1 MALTITSKGEA
12 SLAEIG
18 LKYLY
23 PEVFTTN
30 CEVTDAMI
38 EDALN
43 RTKTM
48 VREAVHLSGEVGTIN
63 GHFWVERD
71 GKVVDT
77 TLNTKGFKKNETNRN
92 QIALR
97 FGATMGANLE
107 KMMDGFKNPEYVY
120 VEAPPI
126 TQQIMIKSILSP
138 FQKVF
143 NGNMDYAMECLS
155 AIDAYKPQYG
165 CCNMNAIIEQL
176 KDGGK
181 IKFGSLGYKVFGV
194 TDWIYGNEIY
204 KTIKEFRDY
213 NTPKE
218 EEVQKFGFIRN
229 MIVACDPDKKQL
241 AKFELECFSV
251 IGGM

>member
-1 MALTITSKGEA
+1 MALTITSKGETM
-12 SLAEIG
+12 LAEIG

-38 EDALN
+38 EDAL
-43 RTKTM
+43 TKTKAM
-48 VREAVHLSGEVGTIN
+48 ITEAVHLSGEVGTIN

-77 TLNTKGFKKNETNRN
+77 SVTTSGFKKNEKSRDRMAVTAG
-92 QIALR
+92 I
-97 FGATMGANLE
+97 TMGVNAKKLIE
-107 KMMDGFKNPEYVY
+107 GLKNPEYVY
-120 VEAPPI
+120 AEAPPI

-143 NGNMDYAMECLS
+143 GNMDYAMECLF
-155 AIDAYKPQYG
+155 AIDAYEPEYG

-176 KDGGK
+176 RDGGV

-194 TDWIYGNEIY
+194 TDWIYGNEKY

-218 EEVQKFGFIRN
+218 EEIEKMLFIRN
-229 MIVACDPDKKQL
+229 MLVACDPDKKQL
-241 AKFELECFSV
+241 ARFDKDVAEMLA
-251 IGGM
+251 GM